1 MILLVRIG
9 LALLQCCFGYTWSIL
24 ECFFKKP
31 KSVTDKVIVITG
43 AARGIGKGLAL
54 LLAHLHAKIVL
65 VDLDES
71 TNKQTAEE
79 LRQETSACVYAY
91 TADVTDPESMRQVAT
106 AIVTNPELGCP
117 DVLVCSAGVLIPKLL
132 EDHSDVEI
140 YRTMNVNVLGYFW
153 TIRAFYPYI
162 LKRGQGHIVAVS
174 SYGGHFGNSYSCCY
188 SASKFAV
195 RGLMESLEW
204 EIYDHGFGGEIKTTT
219 IYPFF
224 TRTDLLS
231 SCNVTSDVIPVLTPE
246 ETSQGILKAILYE
259 QTEAFIPFYGSLICY
274 FFKGRT
280 FKAIELKDF
289 EATVEICNFM
299 LNFIWER
306 LNTGHWSEV
315 NISWRLLYTMV
326 SLLLSI
332 AHIANGRLKDALCS
346 CDKGLLLGCPISGN
360 VLARLASLLHCK
372 MIDTY
377 PLEDMLI
384 NDKFDQALASVND
397 VCEHFEHCVPRVACP
412 SLETFQRD
420 FLIPQNPVVIE
431 GALESW
437 QAMEKW
443 NIAYL
448 MSKCAYRTVPIEIGS
463 KYTNDEWSQKLLTI
477 TDFVHEYFN
486 PDARE
491 KAYLAQHQLF
501 EQITELKD
509 DIAVPDYCCLQCA
522 PEDVDIN
529 AWFGPAN
536 TVSPLHTDPRDN
548 LFAQVFGKKYLR
560 LCHPTATKNLY
571 PITDGLMSNTSQI
584 DMEKI
589 DYEKFPLVKNV
600 KFYETIV
607 KPGDLLFIPKATG
620 IACDVMSSAG
630 SAAVQSSLASGLL
643 PSPSNLYYQS
653 LGHITGGEGIS
664 RNGSRTPVSQRRVG
678 HFTRARHHSSCDVHS
693 LCDGVTFERC
703 FDSQLPPAD
712 PQIHAGGLKG
722 GFPFSARSSSNSYRQ
737 PTLSSHLSHGNLG
750 YLQSDCDWSADLD
763 PLVKSGRG
771 SNEAPGC
778 GSGSKIV
785 NGRMTTTNCCP
796 ADCDALRED
805 LRVAMEK
812 LNATMGSI
820 KSFWSPELKRE
831 RALRKEETAKMNMLQ
846 EQLKLS
852 LVNNQKQSVLIEQLQ
867 NELRFQCNS
876 GRSRRFPDDGPLIG
890 HDDYRTV
897 CQERDMYRRDWL
909 ISSDAVKEL
918 QYQLESQRQLLL
930 SKDESVKRLLE
941 ALHSK
946 GVPASVAQSCAEME
960 LAQNRI
966 VELEEKC
973 SRLQAHC
980 DDLESH
986 LQQSHDGLSNL
997 RKDAVIE
1004 SLQDEVASYE
1014 AELKRL
1020 RSGGAIHEREFT
1032 DKMVTDK
1039 EYQELK
1045 LKADKLELE
1054 LGQKTVEIQALYTRL
1069 STAEESASDFKKH
1082 LELMKE
1088 SNASKDQQ
1096 ATLLQSDIDALR
1108 GKLESK
1114 NEMIDQKAQQIT
1126 ELQADKNR
1134 LLSELNLLN
1143 EQHRISEVGLSTKDR
1158 KIDLLEETIRE
1169 RDCELNLIRTRLN
1182 SSPGVI
1188 QEKKLQDEINRLVQ
1202 ERDLWRKR
1210 FNEEHECLAIERK
1223 RDGEAHEKENK
1234 DLRIAIASL
1243 QKEIS
1248 DRQVFIESQNEKIND
1263 MVRQTEALTKE
1274 NSLYKELNK
1283 TNGVDLLKAEIER
1296 LNQAVDESRS
1306 EVDRLLKIIHNSEK
1320 EKNEGRESGND
1331 SKRFHSNTE
1340 NADYQSVLMHKDRRI
1355 EELEEAL
1362 KESVSITAE
1371 REMAVAQQ
1379 KLNSQRAE
1387 QRIAAL
1393 KDELKTLQEQY
1404 DELSIQLKQLRQEK
1418 VQSDATIKTMQE
1430 ERKRYVDEVMQLKGE
1445 VLLAAIEEKDA
1456 HIAFLEN
1463 FHGRKSSEEID
1474 NVKKQKEELLQRL
1487 KEENARRVK
1496 LHNDPTLNFT
1506 DHFPKVSGID
1516 LVVILFI
1523 IYLLLILFYCL
1534 FFKQIVFRMTKE
1546 MVFGLSC

>member
-31 KSVTDKVIVITG
+31 KSVNDKVVVITG

-79 LRQETSACVYAY
+79 LRHETSACVYAY
-91 TADVTDPESMRQVAT
+91 TADVTDPESMRQVAN
-106 AIVTNPELGCP
+106 AIVCNPELGCP

-140 YRTMNVNVLGYFW
+140 SRTMN

-204 EIYDHGFGGEIKTTT
+204 EIYDHGFSGEIKTTT

-224 TRTDLLS
+224 TRTDLLN
-231 SCNVTSDVIPVLTPE
+231 SCNVTSDVIPVLSPE

-274 FFKGRT
+274 FFKG
-280 FKAIELKDF
+280 
-289 EATVEICNFM
+289 
-299 LNFIWER
+299 

-315 NISWRLLYTMV
+315 NISWRLLYSMV

-332 AHIANGRLKDALCS
+332 AHIANARLKDALCS

-360 VLARLASLLHCK
+360 VLARLANLLHCK

-384 NDKFDQALASVND
+384 DDKFDQALASMND
-397 VCEHFEHCVPRVACP
+397 VCGQFEHCVPRVACP

-420 FLIPQNPVVIE
+420 FLIPQNPIVIE

-437 QAMEKW
+437 QAMKKW

-477 TDFVHEYFN
+477 ADFVHKYFN
-486 PDARE
+486 SNARE

-584 DMEKI
+584 DMENI
-589 DYEKFPLVKNV
+589 DYENFPLVKNV
-600 KFYETIV
+600 KFYETTV
-607 KPGDLLFIPKATG
+607 KPGDLLFIPKDTS

-630 SAAVQSSLASGLL
+630 SAVVQCSLASGLL

-664 RNGSRTPVSQRRVG
+664 RNGSRTPVSQRRAG

-693 LCDGVTFERC
+693 LCDGVTFERS

-722 GFPFSARSSSNSYRQ
+722 GFPFSARSSNNFYRQ

-750 YLQSDCDWSADLD
+750 YLQPDCDWSSDLD
-763 PLVKSGRG
+763 PLVKGSRG
-771 SNEAPGC
+771 ANEASGC

-785 NGRMTTTNCCP
+785 NGRMSTTTNCCP

-890 HDDYRTV
+890 HEDYRTV

-909 ISSDAVKEL
+909 ISSEAVKEL

-1020 RSGGAIHEREFT
+1020 RAGGAIHEREFT

-1283 TNGVDLLKAEIER
+1283 TNGVDLLKAEIAR

-1306 EVDRLLKIIHNSEK
+1306 EVDRLLKIIHTSEK

-1331 SKRFHSNTE
+1331 SKRFHSNAE
-1340 NADYQSVLMHKDRRI
+1340 NADYQAVLMHKDRRI

-1387 QRIAAL
+1387 QRIAAC
-1393 KDELKTLQEQY
+1393 KDQLKTLQEQY
-1404 DELSIQLKQLRQEK
+1404 DELSLQLKQLRQEK
-1418 VQSDATIKTMQE
+1418 AQSDATIEAMQE
-1430 ERKRYVDEVMQLKGE
+1430 ERKRYVDERMQLKGE
-1445 VLLAAIEEKDA
+1445 ALLAAIGEKDA
-1456 HIAFLEN
+1456 HIALLEN
-1463 FHGRKSSEEID
+1463 CRGRKSSEEID
-1474 NVKKQKEELLQRL
+1474 ALQKQKEELLQRL

-1496 LHNDPTLNFT
+1496 LHSDPTLNFT
-1506 DHFPKVSGID
+1506 DHFPKVSGVD
-1516 LVVILFI
+1516 LVDDDGDGIWA
-1523 IYLLLILFYCL
+1523 
-1534 FFKQIVFRMTKE
+1534 
-1546 MVFGLSC
+1546 